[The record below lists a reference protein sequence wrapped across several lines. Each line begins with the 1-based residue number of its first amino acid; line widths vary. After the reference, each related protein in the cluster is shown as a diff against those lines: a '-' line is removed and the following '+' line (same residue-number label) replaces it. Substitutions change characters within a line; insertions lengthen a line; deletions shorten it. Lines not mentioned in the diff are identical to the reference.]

1 MKVEELAPGLWR
13 WSAGG
18 RWCVYVEAEGA
29 TVLLDPVVPDEP
41 ERFYRAL
48 DRDVERR
55 GVPLVVLCTSA
66 EAEAAATPIA
76 ARYGVATLRA

>member
-1 MKVEELAPGLWR
+1 MNVEELAPGLWR

-29 TVLLDPVVPDEP
+29 TVLVDPVVPDES

-48 DRDVERR
+48 ERDVERR
-55 GVPLVVLCTSA
+55 GVPLVVLCTSD
-66 EAEAAATPIA
+66 EAEAAATRIA
-76 ARYGVATLRA
+76 ARYGVATLRV